1 MEYRLNIK
9 DANIHI
15 PNTKSILFGP
25 AGLTGTEAPLIRV
38 KAGVRSC
45 IFAAAA

>member
-25 AGLTGTEAPLIRV
+25 VGFTGTAAPLTTV
-38 KAGVRSC
+38 NAGVRS
-45 IFAAAA
+45 